1 MPLYIY
7 KIVYRKKCTGAID
20 ENLECKEFQLLDL
33 MSILIDN
40 DYHIKSVKIKGEA
53 IEDDLQNQ

>member
-7 KIVYRKKCTGAID
+7 KIVYRKKCAEAID
-20 ENLECKEFQLLDL
+20 ESLECKEFQLLDL